1 MLRRSRNF
9 VNNNHV
15 RHFIKENYLPLMYKD
30 FTKKTKDKISF
41 SCYIKDKN
49 NINKNAK

>member
-1 MLRRSRNF
+1 MFRTTRHL
-9 VNNNHV
+9 VNNNHIRHSV
-15 RHFIKENYLPLMYKD
+15 RQNVLPRIYKD
-30 FTKKTKDKISF
+30 RTKKTKDKNSF

>member
-1 MLRRSRNF
+1 MPRFHRHL
-9 VNNNHV
+9 VNNNHI
-15 RHFIKENYLPLMYKD
+15 RHSIRHNFLPRIYKD
-30 FTKKTKDKISF
+30 CTKKTKDKISF

>member
-1 MLRRSRNF
+1 MFRKSRHL

-15 RHFIKENYLPLMYKD
+15 RYYLRENFLPRIYKD
-30 FTKKTKDKISF
+30 NTKKAKDKISF

>member
-1 MLRRSRNF
+1 MFRVSRNL
-9 VNNNHV
+9 VNNNHI
-15 RHFIKENYLPLMYKD
+15 RKNILPRIYKD
-30 FTKKTKDKISF
+30 NTKKAKDKISF

>member
-1 MLRRSRNF
+1 MFRRSRNLI
-9 VNNNHV
+9 NNNHI
-15 RHFIKENYLPLMYKD
+15 RHSIRQNVLPRIYKD
-30 FTKKTKDKISF
+30 HTKKTKDKNSF